1 VKRPDPAILRLI
13 VFLGGLVVLV
23 ALLIAFRKVFLPL
36 LLGLLVAYLLD
47 PAVTWFERHRRS
59 RLFGVVVIT
68 AALALTLVLIA
79 VFLVPA
85 LGHQLERLADRL
97 PEYQKQMRSQLEP
110 LFARVEA
117 RYPAEI
123 ENFQA
128 RAVEGIRENFFKLA
142 GSIGRAAKGVFTN
155 LFGFVLALLNFVF
168 VPVFAFYLLVD
179 LPKLKQALLAL
190 VPIAYQEVVV
200 ARVSEVDRAI
210 SSFVRGQLVIALIL
224 AAINAIG
231 LMLLDVPFGLGIGL
245 IAGLANMIP
254 YMALVVGLA
263 PALALAWAEHQEV
276 IRLLGVV
283 AVFGGAQALE
293 GMFLSPR
300 ILGRSVNLHP
310 VWVLLSIIA
319 GGSFF
324 GFVGMLAAVPVAASI
339 QVFARHWL
347 EIYRNSAVYKGA
359 PSKVVPPDGTGDSV
373 DSR

>member
-1 VKRPDPAILRLI
+1 MGLRHLPRQPA
-13 VFLGGLVVLV
+13 
-23 ALLIAFRKVFLPL
+23 AIAR
-36 LLGLLVAYLLD
+36 
-47 PAVTWFERHRRS
+47 
-59 RLFGVVVIT
+59 
-68 AALALTLVLIA
+68 
-79 VFLVPA
+79 
-85 LGHQLERLADRL
+85 
-97 PEYQKQMRSQLEP
+97 
-110 LFARVEA
+110 
-117 RYPAEI
+117 
-123 ENFQA
+123 
-128 RAVEGIRENFFKLA
+128 
-142 GSIGRAAKGVFTN
+142 
-155 LFGFVLALLNFVF
+155 
-168 VPVFAFYLLVD
+168 
-179 LPKLKQALLAL
+179 ALLAL
-190 VPIAYQEVVV
+190 VPIAYQQVVV
-200 ARVSEVDRAI
+200 ERVTEVDRAI

-231 LMLLDVPFGLGIGL
+231 LMILDVPFGLGIGL

-254 YMALVVGLA
+254 YMALVVGLV

-324 GFVGMLAAVPVAASI
+324 GFVGMLVAVPVAASI

-359 PSKVVPPDGTGDSV
+359 PSIIAPPDGTSDSV